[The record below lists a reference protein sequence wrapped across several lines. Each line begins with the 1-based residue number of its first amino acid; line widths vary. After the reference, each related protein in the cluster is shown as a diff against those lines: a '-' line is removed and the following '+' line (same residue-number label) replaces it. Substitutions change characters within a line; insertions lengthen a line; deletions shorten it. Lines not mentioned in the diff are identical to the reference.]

1 MTVSK
6 LTLAVKS
13 FRTVFGRVFYF
24 GLVFFLFLISLLV
37 NFLISAVVLNYDL
50 LIFTLTSGLFSFKT
64 QAGIFFSA
72 LASVAALPLISLTA
86 IIILSALLAIEI
98 SLFIFYFKKQLAFK
112 RETGLG
118 FSAIAVSFLGLG
130 CSACGSLIL
139 SSLIGL
145 TATTAVIDWLPL
157 EGLEFGLLGIFILL
171 LAIYL
176 TAYKI
181 SAPNDCKV

>member
-86 IIILSALLAIEI
+86 IIILSA
-98 SLFIFYFKKQLAFK
+98 
-112 RETGLG
+112 

>member
-1 MTVSK
+1 M
-6 LTLAVKS
+6 AC
-13 FRTVFGRVFYF
+13 
-24 GLVFFLFLISLLV
+24 
-37 NFLISAVVLNYDL
+37 
-50 LIFTLTSGLFSFKT
+50 
-64 QAGIFFSA
+64 
-72 LASVAALPLISLTA
+72 SLTR
-86 IIILSALLAIEI
+86 
-98 SLFIFYFKKQLAFK
+98 FKKQLAFK